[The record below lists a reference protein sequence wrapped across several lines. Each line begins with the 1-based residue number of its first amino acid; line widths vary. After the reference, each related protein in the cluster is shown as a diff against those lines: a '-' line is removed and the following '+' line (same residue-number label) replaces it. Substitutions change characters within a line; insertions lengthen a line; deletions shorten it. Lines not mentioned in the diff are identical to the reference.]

1 MPSLLKR
8 FLCPLFVACLLI
20 TTRAAFGAQDRT
32 PPTGASAGFYK
43 VAGTIV
49 SKTDGHPLERAR
61 VMLQDAKDSRKYEA
75 IITQAGGKFDFEN
88 VPAGKY
94 SLTGEKREYIPA
106 SYDQHDQYSTA
117 IVTGAGL
124 ETENLV
130 LKIAPT
136 AVIWGRVLDEAG
148 EPVRHAS
155 VALYYDDHQ
164 QGVHQIRRRSGGQ
177 TDDLGTYEMAHLAA
191 GTYFLSVTAT
201 PWYAVHPPSNGAPQS
216 KSPISRSLDVAYPVT
231 YYADVSDSETA
242 TPIPVKGGDR
252 LQVDIHLNP
261 VPALRLTFKVPGD
274 PQHGFV
280 FPRLEQPD
288 FDGSTFVQSGGG
300 NFISPGVFE
309 VTGVPA
315 GQYNIRMQ
323 GQGTNVQMNGV
334 DVTKDGEQI
343 DTTTAEAL
351 GKLKVS
357 IEIPGES
364 SPPQAI
370 NVGLLGKGRNLAG
383 SRVLDQKGEVE
394 INDIPAGRYQFYL
407 WGPRRPYAIA
417 RITAEGAEVS
427 GKAIVLGAGAS
438 ASANLTLIGGSVEIS
453 GVAKK
458 ADRGFAGA
466 MVVLVP
472 RDPENNRNLFRRDQ
486 SDLDGTF
493 VLHNVVPGSY
503 SLLAIED
510 GWDLDWSQPAVIA
523 AYAKHGRPIELRDSA
538 KVLELTEPLAVHSK

>member
-1 MPSLLKR
+1 MSSHVKR
-8 FLCPLFVACLLI
+8 LLCPLLI
-20 TTRAAFGAQDRT
+20 TCLVTTARTSLRAQAAAPLPRAGAGSYR
-32 PPTGASAGFYK
+32 

-61 VMLQDAKDSRKYEA
+61 VTLRDTKDSRKYEA
-75 IITQAGGKFDFEN
+75 YITEAGGKFHFEN

-94 SLTGEKREYIPA
+94 SLTGDKRGYISA

-124 ETENLV
+124 ETENLE

-155 VALYYDDHQ
+155 LALYYDDHQ
-164 QGVHQIRRRSGGQ
+164 EGVHQIRRRNGAQS
-177 TDDLGTYEMAHLAA
+177 DDLGTYEMTNLVA

-201 PWYAVHPPSNGAPQS
+201 PWYAVHPASNSGA
-216 KSPISRSLDVAYPVT
+216 RSLDVAYPVT
-231 YYADVSDSETA
+231 YYADVSDSESA

-261 VPALRLTFKVPGD
+261 VPALRLTFKVSGD
-274 PQHGFV
+274 SQYGFM
-280 FPRLEQPD
+280 FPRLEQPA
-288 FDGSTFVQSGGG
+288 FDGSAFVEAGGG
-300 NFISPGVFE
+300 RMISPGVVE

-315 GQYNIRMQ
+315 GQYNIRLQ
-323 GQGTNVQMNGV
+323 GKGTNVQMNAV
-334 DVTKDGEQI
+334 DVTRDGQQI

-357 IEIPGES
+357 VEIPGES
-364 SPPQAI
+364 SPPKRI
-370 NVGLLGKGRNLAG
+370 NVGLRGKGRNLFG
-383 SRVLDQKGEVE
+383 YRMLDEKGEAE
-394 INDIPAGRYQFYL
+394 IDDIPPGQYEFFL
-407 WGPRRPYAIA
+407 WGSPKPYAVA
-417 RITAEGAEVS
+417 HVRAEGAEVS
-427 GKAIVLGAGAS
+427 GQAIVLGAGAS
-438 ASANLTLIGGSVEIS
+438 ASATLTLIGGSAEVS
-453 GVAKK
+453 GIAKK
-458 ADRGFAGA
+458 ADKGFAGA

-472 RDPENNRNLFRRDQ
+472 RDPENNRSLFRRDQ

-503 SLLAIED
+503 SLLAIEN

-523 AYAKHGRPIELRDSA
+523 AYVRHGRAIEVRDST
-538 KVLELTEPLAVHSK
+538 KVLELSEPVAVHSK